1 MATVSDLAN
10 ETYSGD
16 DRIDALLWT
25 AADWNYSND
34 GNNKIYYSF
43 QTNSDIA
50 TYTGYRNTVFNTQQ
64 KNAARAILNDLESI
78 TGINFVESTAAN
90 ADILFADA
98 NLEQGV
104 LGLTYCDTEYSSIN
118 GEVTNCDAVAYVL
131 VDTAEYNYI
140 NGSPV
145 AGNEGYEVLLH
156 EIGHAL
162 GLGHP
167 FDGEI
172 TLPAEEDNTGNT
184 VMSYTA
190 SGAAKS
196 TYQEYDLLALEWI
209 YGGDGL
215 GGDYGYNAT
224 YGPTLETDTVTDEE
238 NDIAGITVIG
248 TAGHDVLAGTA
259 GNDTVYGL
267 AGIDILTLDLAAHA
281 LTITTDGHTATL
293 TGAGTDNLYD
303 VERLQLSDTRIALDI
318 TGNAGQ
324 IYRLYQAALDRTPDA
339 AGMGDWLYAIDN
351 GTTLTEIASGFIAS
365 AEFSSRYGATDTDTY
380 VTLLYQNVLNRAPEQ
395 AGHDYWA
402 NQIDAGYQTRAQV
415 LTGFSESD
423 ENVANVI
430 GALTGGIQYT
440 EHSA

>member
-1 MATVSDLAN
+1 MPAVSDLAY
-10 ETYSGD
+10 ESYSGD

-25 AADWNYSND
+25 YADWNYSNET
-34 GNNKIYYSF
+34 NNTISYSF
-43 QTNSDIA
+43 QTSSAVTIG
-50 TYTGYRNTVFNTQQ
+50 TGYRNTVFNTQQ
-64 KNAARAILNDLESI
+64 KSAARAILDYLENI
-78 TGINFVESTAAN
+78 TGINFVETTAVN

-104 LGLTYCDTEYSSIN
+104 LGLTYCNTTYSIIN
-118 GEVTNCDAVAYVL
+118 DKATNCDAVAYVL
-131 VDTAEYNYI
+131 IDTAEYNYI
-140 NGSPV
+140 NGNPA

-172 TLPAEEDNTGNT
+172 TLSAEEDNTDNT

-190 SGAAKS
+190 SGAFKS

-224 YGPTLETDTVTDEE
+224 YGPTLATDAPIEDQDDT
-238 NDIAGITVIG
+238 AGITVTG
-248 TAGHDVLAGTA
+248 TTGDDSLTGTA
-259 GNDTVYGL
+259 GNDTFYGL
-267 AGIDILTLDLAAHA
+267 AGTDTLTLDLTAHA

-303 VERLQLSDTRIALDI
+303 VERLQLSDTCIALDI

-339 AGMGDWLYAIDN
+339 SGMGDWLYAIDH

-415 LTGFSESD
+415 LAGFSESD

-430 GALTGGIQYT
+430 GVLTGGIQYT
-440 EHSA
+440 EHGA